1 MSMATPTVENSRV
14 QTLVRRI
21 ARLDAQPARLEAV
34 ALGLVDALL
43 EGDDETLAAA
53 LQALRDARARA
64 DGDRESAGWLDAA
77 IAFAHWGLER
87 VPSRV
92 AVARGTQAHDFLS
105 ALQGDGSA
113 PTLRADGTPH
123 LGSAALRRLLETDE
137 TQVSRTGRRL
147 LESGLVTRRK
157 VGRQV
162 FWRLSPRG
170 QRALE
175 EAPAP
180 QRSRNSEFWQEAI
193 RRGFEAASG
202 DEPGEPREVDP
213 TRERIIE
220 SALEL
225 HGRQGIQATTWPEIA
240 DKAGVP
246 VETVE
251 ALFPTPDDLV
261 RSCGQHFMESLQ
273 LPPHDRA
280 PEVFAGASSENERIR
295 RLVETF
301 FGVYE
306 RGADGITAGRRE
318 RRDVPVVDE
327 AQEEL
332 DNTLDALVAEA
343 LRPLRPDSSSVAS
356 LRALTDLEVWRTLR
370 HQGATPETAVDEAS
384 GAVERWLEAQPAR

>member
-1 MSMATPTVENSRV
+1 MSMATRTVDHSRV
-14 QTLVRRI
+14 DALVGRI
-21 ARLDAQPARLEAV
+21 VRLDAEPARREAV

-43 EGDDETLAAA
+43 EGDRETLAAA
-53 LQALRDARARA
+53 LDALRDARARA
-64 DGDRESAGWLDAA
+64 DGDQELVGWLDAA

-87 VPSRV
+87 VPSV
-92 AVARGTQAHDFLS
+92 PAVAQGTHAHDFLS
-105 ALQGDGSA
+105 VLDGS
-113 PTLRADGTPH
+113 PQ
-123 LGSAALRRLLETDE
+123 LGSAELRRLLETDE

-180 QRSRNSEFWQEAI
+180 RPSPNSEFWREAL
-193 RRGFEAASG
+193 RRGFEAAYG

-225 HGRQGIQATTWPEIA
+225 HTRQGIQATRWPEIA
-240 DKAGVP
+240 EMAGVP

-251 ALFPTPDDLV
+251 ALFPTQDDLV

-273 LPPHDRA
+273 FPPADRA
-280 PEVFAGASSENERIR
+280 PEVFVGASSETERIH

-301 FGVYE
+301 FGAYE
-306 RGADGITAGRRE
+306 RGADGIMAGRRE
-318 RRDVPVVDE
+318 RKEVPVVDE
-327 AQEEL
+327 SMEEL
-332 DNTLDALVAEA
+332 DNSFDALVAEA
-343 LRPLRPDSSSVAS
+343 LRPLRPDSSSVAP

-370 HQGATPETAVDEAS
+370 DQGATADAAVDQAS
-384 GAVERWLEAQPAR
+384 AAAERWLEAQPAR

>member
-1 MSMATPTVENSRV
+1 MSMATRTVDHSRV
-14 QTLVRRI
+14 DALVGRI
-21 ARLDAQPARLEAV
+21 ARLDAEPARREAV

-43 EGDDETLAAA
+43 EGDGETLAAA
-53 LQALRDARARA
+53 LDALRDARATA
-64 DGDRESAGWLDAA
+64 DGDQELVGWLDAA

-87 VPSRV
+87 VPSV
-92 AVARGTQAHDFLS
+92 PAVAQGTHAHDFLS
-105 ALQGDGSA
+105 VLDGS
-113 PTLRADGTPH
+113 PQ
-123 LGSAALRRLLETDE
+123 LGSAELRRLLETDE

-180 QRSRNSEFWQEAI
+180 RPSPNSEFWREAL
-193 RRGFEAASG
+193 RRGFEAAYG

-225 HGRQGIQATTWPEIA
+225 HTRQGIQATRWPEIA
-240 DKAGVP
+240 EMAGVP

-251 ALFPTPDDLV
+251 ALFPTQDDLV

-273 LPPHDRA
+273 FPPADRA
-280 PEVFAGASSENERIR
+280 PEVFVGASSENERIH

-301 FGVYE
+301 FGAYE
-306 RGADGITAGRRE
+306 RGADGIMAGRRE
-318 RRDVPVVDE
+318 RKEVPVVDE
-327 AQEEL
+327 SMEEL
-332 DNTLDALVAEA
+332 DNSFDALVAEA
-343 LRPLRPDSSSVAS
+343 LRPLRPDSSSVAP

-370 HQGATPETAVDEAS
+370 DQGATADAAVDQAS
-384 GAVERWLEAQPAR
+384 AAAERWLEAQPAR